1 MYPFYQ
7 SFVMYQYMFCEYF
20 LLVCSLPVF
29 LKMSFADK
37 FLILMNSL
45 SVLNFNVFCLL

>member
-7 SFVMYQYMFCEYF
+7 SFVMYMFCEYF

-29 LKMSFADK
+29 LKMSFGDK
-37 FLILMNSL
+37 FLILMNSFISFKL
-45 SVLNFNVFCLL
+45 